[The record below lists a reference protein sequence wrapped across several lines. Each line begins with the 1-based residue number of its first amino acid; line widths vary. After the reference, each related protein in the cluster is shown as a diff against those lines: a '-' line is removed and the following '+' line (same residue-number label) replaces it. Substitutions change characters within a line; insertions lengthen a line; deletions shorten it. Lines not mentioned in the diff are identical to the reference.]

1 MVEPILLVTA
11 IFWDPGN
18 FVPYAR
24 HILNLAK
31 KLGLKTKNLKTDILK
46 EQIEQI
52 WANRILAGLDEFF
65 ANNPDWWN
73 SKAVIFSQVK
83 K

>member
-1 MVEPILLVTA
+1 MVEAISLAAA

-18 FVPYAR
+18 FVLYAW
-24 HILNLAK
+24 HTLNLAK
-31 KLGLKTKNLKTDILK
+31 KLGLKTENLKTDIVK
-46 EQIEQI
+46 ERIEQI
-52 WANRILAGLDEFF
+52 WANRILAALDELF

-73 SKAVIFSQVK
+73 STVVIFSQVK